1 MASDAYIHYCK
12 IGTINEND
20 KTVYS
25 NLFTHQFYYLQ
36 NSITSSETR
45 NRVKALLFL
54 HTLPYAYESVNNIS
68 TKLTSHFNNKLNT
81 NIKTGGV
88 ENTPY
93 GYLLLLGGLIWRQ
106 RYANA
111 NNNEDPIIYESG
123 DIIYEHPT
131 TNLGGVNASA
141 PLFVECTDG
150 IFRFCVNKKSSRN
163 YYKAQY
169 QDFVNLTDKYFG
181 RTIENK
187 LENLFINFVSS
198 DFQMI
203 KNSCELKLK
212 TNNGTLRITAP
223 WIDYIY
229 ARLMDNECKNNIQK
243 QLNLLNGVIDIRK
256 ENVQYTL
263 QQISN
268 FKGNYVMGFGDDEN
282 GMQLIYS
289 FFSETNPIQE
299 VFRNIFYKEVIVTN
313 IPLIYY
319 GSTNRAGVAAKNISY
334 YLKGYAEVVNN
345 YIEVNERQEPD
356 TATVKGYLKKI
367 DGKYE
372 AIETNDKAIDFK
384 ATIYLTLKNIWD
396 RWLCGYY
403 NKKAKPGELDGRDIF
418 NVKNFYNNFV
428 FIDSF
433 YTNIQNTLRLNCSK
447 LLDRFNGIT
456 YQENTMGVKTVA
468 HLGDVASDHMCVMF
482 NFPDS
487 VNFAEVDE
495 NGHDTEVNLQENMKE
510 MFTPMPQNKMTPPNY
525 FNRFTV
531 IYTHS
536 ANKLDTNDRNKFVP
550 DTFDIFSYDS
560 GTGVAPTVFNSPT
573 KNSTKALTSGMAM
586 GYKVPAFGIA
596 YSRQDNSLWKN
607 IDVGMDNY
615 NITEQTIRAEAFI
628 AEKGNSEKHNICFY
642 GQDLY
647 SVYQTYSYTVTVEMM
662 GNAQI
667 QPLMYFQLMN
677 VPMFRG
683 TYMIIK
689 VEHNITQGN
698 MTTVF
703 TGMKMSK
710 VQLPYTQYWFKT
722 SDDKG
727 DSKNEGRPANDASNN
742 GELIKTIEG
751 GEIDIQDNVLS
762 KAINE
767 LIGKEMFCDEFVKQ
781 VYSKISD
788 GKVTINKGLIP

>member
-1 MASDAYIHYCK
+1 MATDSYLHYCR
-12 IGTINEND
+12 IGTIGKN
-20 KTVYS
+20 TIAYS

-36 NSITSSETR
+36 NSIKDENIR
-45 NRVKALLFL
+45 NCVKALLFL
-54 HTLPYAYESVNNIS
+54 HTLPYSFESVENDFSKVKSCFNS
-68 TKLTSHFNNKLNT
+68 KLFFSCET
-81 NIKTGGV
+81 NGV
-88 ENTPY
+88 ENAPY
-93 GYLLLLGGLIWRQ
+93 GYLLLLGGLLWRK
-106 RYANA
+106 RHKEE
-111 NNNEDPIIYESG
+111 NNNEDPIIYEEKNIEYNKPKTSDG
-123 DIIYEHPT
+123 
-131 TNLGGVNASA
+131 
-141 PLFVECTDG
+141 PLFILTNDKK
-150 IFRFCVNKKSSRN
+150 FRFCVSKIYVGN
-163 YYKAQY
+163 YYTLDIK
-169 QDFVNLTDKYFG
+169 DLVNVNRL
-181 RTIENK
+181 IENK
-187 LENLFINFVSS
+187 LINLFTNFVTN
-198 DFQMI
+198 DFQKII
-203 KNSCELKLK
+203 KCCELKLDTEDGFK
-212 TNNGTLRITAP
+212 LFTGT
-223 WIDYIY
+223 WIDFITT
-229 ARLMDNECKNNIQK
+229 RLNDSSNRNNINN
-243 QLNLLNGVIDIRK
+243 QLKVLNGEWDIRK
-256 ENVQYTL
+256 ENTPYSRQLV
-263 QQISN
+263 SN
-268 FKGNYVMGFGDDEN
+268 FKGNYVMGFVEEFNNQTLPVNVTLLGGN
-282 GMQLIYS
+282 IIYS

-299 VFRNIFYKEVIVTN
+299 IFRNIFYKEVIVTN
-313 IPLIYY
+313 ISPIYY
-319 GSTNRAGVAAKNISY
+319 DIYKKSGVPNKNIFY
-334 YLKGYAEVVNN
+334 YLKGYAYVVNN
-345 YIEVNERQEPD
+345 YIETNEQQEPD
-356 TATVKGYLKKI
+356 VTTVKGYMDKVKS
-367 DGKYE
+367 KYA
-372 AIETNDKAIDFK
+372 AIEIDDKAIDYK
-384 ATIYLTLKNIWD
+384 SEIYLTVKNIWD

-403 NKKAKPGELDGRDIF
+403 NKKAEPGELEGRDIF
-418 NVKNFYNNFV
+418 KVKNFYNNFV

-433 YTNIQNTLRLNCSK
+433 YTNIESVLKLNCSK
-447 LLDRFNGIT
+447 LLDRYNGT
-456 YQENTMGVKTVA
+456 GNNNKYLGETTVA
-468 HLGDVASDHMCVMF
+468 HLGGVASDHMCVMF

-495 NGHDTEVNLQENMKE
+495 NGNDTQVNLQENMKE
-510 MFTPMPQNKMTPPNY
+510 MFTPMPQSKVEPPKY

-536 ANKLDTNDRNKFVP
+536 ANKLETNDRNKFVP

-560 GTGVAPTVFNSPT
+560 GTSVAPTVFNSPT
-573 KNSTKALTSGMAM
+573 KNNAKLLTSGMAM

-615 NITEQTIRAEAFI
+615 NITEQTIRAEAYI

-722 SDDKG
+722 SENKDDNNG
-727 DSKNEGRPANDASNN
+727 NRVANDASDN
-742 GELIKTIEG
+742 GEAITTIEG
-751 GEIDIQDNVLS
+751 DEIDIQDNVLS
-762 KAINE
+762 KAIKE
-767 LIGKEMFCDEFVKQ
+767 LIGEEMFCDVFVKQ

>member
-1 MASDAYIHYCK
+1 MASDSYIHYCR
-12 IGTINEND
+12 IGTIKKN
-20 KTVYS
+20 KIVYS
-25 NLFTHQFYYLQ
+25 NLFTHQFYYIQ
-36 NSITSSETR
+36 NSITNSSTKDC
-45 NRVKALLFL
+45 VKALLFL
-54 HTLPYAYESVNNIS
+54 QTLPYSFESVANDYSKVKSCFNS
-68 TKLTSHFNNKLNT
+68 KLFFSCETD
-81 NIKTGGV
+81 GV

-93 GYLLLLGGLIWRQ
+93 GYLLLLGGLLWRK
-106 RYANA
+106 RYVEE
-111 NNNEDPIIYESG
+111 NNNEDPIVYECDKIKYNRPST
-123 DIIYEHPT
+123 P
-131 TNLGGVNASA
+131 NA
-141 PLFVECTDG
+141 PLFILTNDKKL
-150 IFRFCVNKKSSRN
+150 RFCVAKTPID
-163 YYKAQY
+163 YKY
-169 QDFVNLTDKYFG
+169 KLMIEDLVNVNRL
-181 RTIENK
+181 IENK
-187 LENLFINFVSS
+187 LIKLFADFVIN
-198 DFQMI
+198 DFQKV
-203 KNSCELKLK
+203 KNSCEIELYTEDGMKY
-212 TNNGTLRITAP
+212 ITGQ
-223 WIDYIY
+223 WFDYIIT
-229 ARLMDNECKNNIQK
+229 RLNDDINKNNVGN
-243 QLNLLNGVIDIRK
+243 QLTLLNGFYEIHK
-256 ENVQYTL
+256 ENVPYTK
-263 QQISN
+263 QVISN
-268 FKGNYVMGFGDDEN
+268 FINNYVMGFVEDDI
-282 GMQLIYS
+282 LYS

-299 VFRNIFYKEVIVTN
+299 VFRNIFYKEVLVTN
-313 IPLIYY
+313 ISPIYRDKH
-319 GSTNRAGVAAKNISY
+319 NRSGVPNKNIYY
-334 YLKGYAEVVNN
+334 YLKGYAYAINN
-345 YIEVNERQEPD
+345 YIEINEQQEPD
-356 TATVKGYLKKI
+356 VTTINGYMEKVKN
-367 DGKYE
+367 KYE
-372 AIETNDKAIDFK
+372 KIETNDKAIDFK

-403 NKKAKPGELDGRDIF
+403 NKKAKPGELEGRDIF
-418 NVKNFYNNFV
+418 KVKNFYNNFV

-433 YTNIQNTLRLNCSK
+433 YTNIENTLKLNCSK
-447 LLDRFNGIT
+447 LLDRYNGIT
-456 YQENTMGVKTVA
+456 YQENTMGVKTVT
-468 HLGDVASDHMCVMF
+468 HLGDVASDHMCEMF

-495 NGHDTEVNLQENMKE
+495 NGKDTEVNLQENMKE
-510 MFTPMPQNKMTPPNY
+510 MFTPMPQNKVTPPNY

-628 AEKGNSEKHNICFY
+628 AEKGSSEKHNICFY

-683 TYMIIK
+683 SYMIIK

-703 TGMKMSK
+703 TGIKMSK

-722 SDDKG
+722 SEDKG
-727 DSKNEGRPANDASNN
+727 DNNENRVPNDAADN
-742 GELIKTIEG
+742 GEFIETIEG
-751 GEIDIQDNVLS
+751 DKIDIQDNVLS
-762 KAINE
+762 KAIKE
-767 LIGKEMFCDEFVKQ
+767 LIGQGMFCDEFVKQ